1 MYIYIYIYIIYIY
14 IISYLFH
21 IYIYIYILYLIY
33 IYISISYV
41 YHIYIYIS
49 YVYITYIYIYIICI
63 SYIYIH
69 TSYVYRLY
77 RYIIYIICQP
87 TEPLKN
93 ESHRG
98 GKAIKLGS
106 RKELTLLSKK
116 MMIPVD
122 ASDLLVEIHLSHW
135 SCPHGWSYWKPPGM
149 ASWEELG
156 PSPTLKSTWRHRQN
170 QSLGMGKNL
179 NPRF

>member
-1 MYIYIYIYIIYIY
+1 MYIYIYIIYIY
-14 IISYLFH
+14 IYYIIS
-21 IYIYIYILYLIY
+21 ISYIYIYI
-33 IYISISYV
+33 IS
-41 YHIYIYIS
+41 
-49 YVYITYIYIYIICI
+49 YIYIYIICI
-63 SYIYIH
+63 SYIYIYIICVYYIYISYVYHIYIH